1 MRFDIRPCL
10 PGRAVDM
17 RTAVLTGVLGVVFG
31 WKYSVDIWLRFVT
44 TIHNSIPYRLYTC
57 KKKMPEN
64 IIHEHH
70 MFPGSIFLC
79 PHYPLI
85 LLISTKISTPS
96 LLFQPYYSEH
106 ERTNETQLNYKL
118 SEENTT
124 VPLWMLYLHLL
135 FVLSTSRQT
144 ISLISFQDSNRN
156 QSKDL
161 GEDYNN
167 RNDDLKKK
175 KKVKS
180 ENSKTGVTI
189 ICVKPKNSALSGNY
203 ISKILFKDFTL

>member
-70 MFPGSIFLC
+70 MFPGSIFLS

-96 LLFQPYYSEH
+96 PALLFWTWENKWNTIELQIEWRKHHCTSLNVISASPVCSLNVSPNHFTNFFPGFQP
-106 ERTNETQLNYKL
+106 K
-118 SEENTT
+118 
-124 VPLWMLYLHLL
+124 P
-135 FVLSTSRQT
+135 
-144 ISLISFQDSNRN
+144 
-156 QSKDL
+156 
-161 GEDYNN
+161 
-167 RNDDLKKK
+167 
-175 KKVKS
+175 VKRF
-180 ENSKTGVTI
+180 GRR
-189 ICVKPKNSALSGNY
+189 LQ
-203 ISKILFKDFTL
+203 